1 MNIYLK
7 KFMDAKFKTPGKALD
22 LGAGNFLDIT
32 DLKKLGWQG
41 EGVDIKTGVDL
52 EKFYQSKNKPF
63 DLVYA
68 NYLLHKLKNKE
79 RLVKTA
85 YNNLKKH
92 GWFFIHTFNK
102 SDPNGKSDITADF
115 LKNCLKNKVL
125 KTSPSKYLIFT
136 TTKPGMNIGTKFY
149 KPARKNKKRPD
160 FTQTF
165 FIKGP

>member
-7 KFMDAKFKTPGKALD
+7 KFMDAKFKKPGKALD

-115 LKNCLKNKVL
+115 LKKLLEKQGFKNIAVK
-125 KTSPSKYLIFT
+125 IF
-136 TTKPGMNIGTKFY
+136 NFY
-149 KPARKNKKRPD
+149 DDEAGHEHWHKILQAGAQK
-160 FTQTF
+160 
-165 FIKGP
+165 